1 MSVTVENLEKNM
13 AKLTITVAADEV
25 DKAMQNVYI
34 RNKSRYSVP
43 GFRKGKASRAML
55 EKMYGKGLFLEDAVN
70 NILPAEYSKAVD
82 ESGVDVVSE
91 PQIDFVQVDPDKD
104 LIFTATVAVKPPV
117 ELGQYKGVEIPKADL
132 EVTEA
137 EINDYLK
144 REAEKNAT
152 NKTVEDR
159 AAKDGDIAT
168 IDFDGSVDGVAF
180 DGGKGENYPLTI
192 GSGTFIPGFEEQI
205 VGHNVGDTFDVNVTF
220 PEDYNASELAG
231 KAAVFACRLNKLEE
245 KVLPEI
251 DDEFASEVSEFE
263 TLDEYKAHIAK
274 TEKEKKEIQAE
285 RSREAAAVR
294 AAVAN
299 AAIEVPAPM
308 IDTEAKQMV
317 DEFAQNL
324 QSQGMQLE
332 QYLQYFGQTRDQM
345 VETMKDRAEER
356 IRERLVLEA
365 VGKAENIEVS
375 EEEITEEINTLAE
388 NYKMEAEEIRSIINY
403 DYLKEDIVNRKVR
416 KMLAEA
422 AVEVEKAEEAA
433 E

>member
-168 IDFDGSVDGVAF
+168 IDFDGSVDGAAF

-388 NYKMEAEEIRSIINY
+388 NYKMEAEEIRSIIND

>member
-1 MSVTVENLEKNM
+1 MSVTVENFEKNM

-388 NYKMEAEEIRSIINY
+388 NYKMEAEEIRSIIND

>member
-13 AKLTITVAADEV
+13 AKLTITVAASEV
-25 DKAMQNVYI
+25 DKAMQSVYI

-91 PQIDFVQVDPDKD
+91 PQIDFVQVDPEQD
-104 LIFTATVAVKPPV
+104 LVFTATVAVKPPV

-137 EINDYLK
+137 EVNDFLK

-220 PEDYNASELAG
+220 PENYNASELAG

-263 TLDEYKAHIAK
+263 TLDEYKAHIEK

-299 AAIEVPAPM
+299 AAIEVPEPM

-324 QSQGMQLE
+324 QAQGMQIE
-332 QYLQYFGQTRDQM
+332 QYLQYFGQTQDQM
-345 VETMKDRAEER
+345 VESMKGRAEER

-375 EEEITEEINTLAE
+375 EEEITEEISKMAE
-388 NYKMEAEEIRSIINY
+388 NYQMEAEEIRSIIN
-403 DYLKEDIVNRKVR
+403 DAYLKEDIVNRKVR

-422 AVEVEKAEEAA
+422 AVEVEKAEEA

>member
-13 AKLTITVAADEV
+13 AKLTITVAAAEV
-25 DKAMQNVYI
+25 DKAMQSVYI

-91 PQIDFVQVDPDKD
+91 PQIDFVQVDPEQD

-117 ELGQYKGVEIPKADL
+117 ELGQYKGVEIPRADL

-137 EINDYLK
+137 EVNDFLK

-152 NKTVEDR
+152 NRTVEDR

-220 PEDYNASELAG
+220 PENYNASELAG

-263 TLDEYKAHIAK
+263 TLAEYKAHIEK
-274 TEKEKKEIQAE
+274 TEKEKKEVQAE

-299 AAIEVPAPM
+299 ATIEVPEPM

-324 QSQGMQLE
+324 QAQGMQLE
-332 QYLQYFGQTRDQM
+332 QYLQYFGQTQDQM
-345 VETMKDRAEER
+345 VDSMKGRAEER

-365 VGKAENIEVS
+365 VGKAENVEVS
-375 EEEITEEINTLAE
+375 EEEITEEISKMAE
-388 NYKMEAEEIRSIINY
+388 NYQMEAEEIRSIIN
-403 DYLKEDIVNRKVR
+403 DAYLKEDIVNRKVR

-422 AVEVEKAEEAA
+422 AVEVEKAEEA

>member
-168 IDFDGSVDGVAF
+168 IDFDGSVDGAAF

-299 AAIEVPAPM
+299 AAIELPAPM

-388 NYKMEAEEIRSIINY
+388 NYKMEAEEIRSIIND

>member
-388 NYKMEAEEIRSIINY
+388 NYKMEAEEIRSIIND

>member
-168 IDFDGSVDGVAF
+168 IDFDGSVDGAAF

-345 VETMKDRAEER
+345 VDTMKDRAEER

-388 NYKMEAEEIRSIINY
+388 NYKMEAEEIRSIIND